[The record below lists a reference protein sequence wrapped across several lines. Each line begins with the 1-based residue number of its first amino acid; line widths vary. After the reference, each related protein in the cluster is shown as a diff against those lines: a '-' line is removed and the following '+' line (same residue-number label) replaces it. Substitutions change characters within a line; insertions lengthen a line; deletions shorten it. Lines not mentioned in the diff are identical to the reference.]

1 MIALFDLR
9 NIEKKVSMAKLTL
22 IGAGPGDPELIT
34 LKGIRV
40 LEQAD
45 VVLYDALANKELL
58 QYCSDGCELV
68 DVGKRAGIHQYQQIF
83 INDMIVEFA
92 GQYESVVRLKGGD
105 PFVFG
110 RGHEELEHAL
120 RHGIEVEV
128 IPGISSSL
136 AVPATNGI
144 PLTKRGIN
152 ESFWVVTG
160 TTSNMEVSS
169 DLVLAARSSATVV
182 ILMGMRNLDKILS
195 TFSMLRGDDEHI
207 AIIQNGTCAHE
218 RMAIGTIG
226 TIKEHVAA
234 NGISSP
240 AVITIGEVVR
250 FYQPSALSS
259 MVKDI
264 AASESVN

>member
-1 MIALFDLR
+1 MHLLIFVENSFSVKYKRTNLLVRESKILPRLR
-9 NIEKKVSMAKLTL
+9 YNILMESRFFLYRICCEDQKS
-22 IGAGPGDPELIT
+22 GP
-34 LKGIRV
+34 
-40 LEQAD
+40 
-45 VVLYDALANKELL
+45 
-58 QYCSDGCELV
+58 C
-68 DVGKRAGIHQYQQIF
+68 
-83 INDMIVEFA
+83 
-92 GQYESVVRLKGGD
+92 QYESVVRLKGGD